1 MSLLLLFGLA
11 LVGAAGVL
19 VLRSFA
25 LGRTGH
31 RRTLEQIAAYG
42 FRTAES
48 PDDEGAT
55 HVRETLAKL
64 AAATGERAL
73 TRFERLRSR
82 EQELRRLLTSAG
94 MYGTSVAS
102 FVGLRI
108 LAALVGPGLL
118 LLLSLNGAL
127 QPRLLFAGV
136 VLTLMG
142 WYLPYVIVHRR
153 GRRGFRGRASAC
165 LAQHRGPPR
174 PGAPTRAPRAEPRP
188 DSGGSVAKPCGARGQ
203 PGDAGL
209 HAGART
215 GRVARRLDRDDPPRA
230 RDRYAKAA
238 APGSRGACTEDA
250 DEDPVPADRP
260 DPPGAV
266 HHDPRPGAA
275 GDREVPL
282 FLVNR
287 QGTDRVA
294 GTTPVRVEPGRRPA
308 EYRAMLRNGFA

>member
-11 LVGAAGVL
+11 LLGAAGVL
-19 VLRSFA
+19 FLRSFA
-25 LGRTGH
+25 LGRTQH

-142 WYLPYVIVHRR
+142 WYLPYVIVQR
-153 GRRGFRGRASAC
+153 
-165 LAQHRGPPR
+165 
-174 PGAPTRAPRAEPRP
+174 
-188 DSGGSVAKPCGARGQ
+188 
-203 PGDAGL
+203 
-209 HAGART
+209 
-215 GRVARRLDRDDPPRA
+215 RA
-230 RDRYAKAA
+230 RLRLE
-238 APGSRGACTEDA
+238 RI
-250 DEDPVPADRP
+250 
-260 DPPGAV
+260 
-266 HHDPRPGAA
+266 
-275 GDREVPL
+275 DREVPE
-282 FLVNR
+282 LVDLLV
-287 QGTDRVA
+287 TTVEA
-294 GTTPVRVEPGRRPA
+294 GVGFAAALQLASRSIEGPLGQELRLALREQSLGLTPEEA
-308 EYRAMLRNGFA
+308 LRNLAARVDSPATRAFTQALVQGESLGVSIGTILRELGIDMRKRRRRAAEERAQKTPTKILFPLIGLILPALFIMTLGPVLLEIARFLSSS